1 MKSKRE
7 ILFDLQDEMFAKCK
21 EIIRV
26 KNSDYANGDDPYINF
41 RSSEIF
47 GVSPVTGIM
56 LRAMDKFQRVATFD
70 KNGKLS
76 VKDESVLDAL
86 LDILNYVILIAGYIN
101 DKQQDQCKTH
111 QLSLSQSHSLTKT
124 TSTTHCQSG
133 LLRAIWTKVVSLAR
147 KFRR

>member
-1 MKSKRE
+1 MKTKRE

-21 EIIRV
+21 EVIRV
-26 KNSDYANGDDPYINF
+26 KNSDYANGDDPYSNF

-101 DKQQDQCKTH
+101 DKQQDQCNTH
-111 QLSLSQSHSLTKT
+111 QLSLNQSQSLKT
-124 TSTTHCQSG
+124 TISTTRSQHG
-133 LLRAIWTKVVSLAR
+133 LLRAIWTKVVNLVR
-147 KFRR
+147 K

>member
-1 MKSKRE
+1 MKTKRE

-21 EIIRV
+21 EVIRV

-101 DKQQDQCKTH
+101 DKQQDQCNTH
-111 QLSLSQSHSLTKT
+111 QSLNQSQSLKT
-124 TSTTHCQSG
+124 TISTTHSQHG
-133 LLRAIWTKVVSLAR
+133 LLRAIWTRVANLVR
-147 KFRR
+147 K

>member
-1 MKSKRE
+1 MKTKRE

-21 EIIRV
+21 EVIRV

-101 DKQQDQCKTH
+101 DKQQDQCNTH
-111 QLSLSQSHSLTKT
+111 QLSLSQPQPRKKK
-124 TSTTHCQSG
+124 TSTTRSQYRLDG
-133 LLRAIWTKVVSLAR
+133 AVRTKVANPVS
-147 KFRR
+147 K

>member
-1 MKSKRE
+1 MKTKRE

-21 EIIRV
+21 EVIRV
-26 KNSDYANGDDPYINF
+26 KNSDYANGDDPYSNF

-101 DKQQDQCKTH
+101 DKQQDQCNTH
-111 QLSLSQSHSLTKT
+111 QSLNQSQSLKT
-124 TSTTHCQSG
+124 TISTTRSLCNK
-133 LLRAIWTKVVSLAR
+133 LRAAWMRLVNLVS
-147 KFRR
+147 K

>member
-86 LDILNYVILIAGYIN
+86 MDILNYVILIAGYIN
-101 DKQQDQCKTH
+101 DKQQGQCNTN
-111 QLSLSQSHSLTKT
+111 QSSLSQSQSPTKK
-124 TSTTHCQSG
+124 TSTKRSQYQLVG
-133 LLRAIWTKVVSLAR
+133 DMRER
-147 KFRR
+147 M

>member
-1 MKSKRE
+1 MKTKRE

-21 EIIRV
+21 EVIRV
-26 KNSDYANGDDPYINF
+26 KNSDYANGDDPYSNF

-101 DKQQDQCKTH
+101 DKQQDQCNTH
-111 QLSLSQSHSLTKT
+111 QLSLNQSQSLKT
-124 TSTTHCQSG
+124 TISTIPCQHG
-133 LLRAIWTKVVSLAR
+133 LLRAIWTKVANLVR
-147 KFRR
+147 K

>member
-26 KNSDYANGDDPYINF
+26 KNSDYANGDDPYVNF

-86 LDILNYVILIAGYIN
+86 MDILNYVILIAGYIN
-101 DKQQDQCKTH
+101 DKQQDQCKTN
-111 QLSLSQSHSLTKT
+111 QSSLSQSQSLTKT
-124 TSTTHCQSG
+124 TSTTRSQYRLDG
-133 LLRAIWTKVVSLAR
+133 AMRKKVANPAS
-147 KFRR
+147 K

>member
-1 MKSKRE
+1 MKTKRE

-21 EIIRV
+21 EVIRV

-111 QLSLSQSHSLTKT
+111 QLLNQSQPLKTK
-124 TSTTHCQSG
+124 TSTTRSQYRLDG
-133 LLRAIWTKVVSLAR
+133 AVRTKVVNLVR
-147 KFRR
+147 K

>member
-21 EIIRV
+21 EVIRV

-101 DKQQDQCKTH
+101 DKQENKCNTH
-111 QLSLSQSHSLTKT
+111 QLLNQSQSLTKT
-124 TSTTHCQSG
+124 TSTIPCQHG
-133 LLRAIWTKVVSLAR
+133 LLRAIWMKVVNLVS
-147 KFRR
+147 K

>member
-101 DKQQDQCKTH
+101 DKQENKCNTH
-111 QLSLSQSHSLTKT
+111 QLLNPLPSPKKK
-124 TSTTHCQSG
+124 TSTTRSQYRLDG
-133 LLRAIWTKVVSLAR
+133 AIQTKPVNLVS
-147 KFRR
+147 K

>member
-1 MKSKRE
+1 MKTKRE

-21 EIIRV
+21 EVIRV

-111 QLSLSQSHSLTKT
+111 QLSLNQSQFLKT
-124 TSTTHCQSG
+124 TISTIPCQHG
-133 LLRAIWTKVVSLAR
+133 LLRATWTKVVNLVR
-147 KFRR
+147 K